1 MENVEIEPKIA
12 FDESMQTHCA
22 IAEASAN
29 IALIKYWGKC
39 DEQLILP
46 YSSSLSLT
54 LGGFSTKTS
63 VHFDDSLEEDS
74 VCLNNIELS
83 GDLLQSEER
92 ARIVKML
99 DIVRKMARIESHARV
114 VSKNTVPTAAG
125 LASSASG
132 FAALAAAAA
141 YASGLRLNAR
151 ELSILARKGSG
162 SACRSIYGGL
172 VLWNAGVSSETSYAE
187 PIESPKDFNLAMV
200 AVVLNP
206 SKKKISSRKAM
217 RQTVETS
224 QLYKSWIESC
234 KDDIATALQA
244 IKNCDLEALG
254 EVSERNALG
263 MHAAMRAA
271 NPSVDYL
278 SEESHAVLRV
288 VLQMRGEGW
297 PVWATMDAGPN
308 VKVLTSAEQ
317 VLRVKNELRLRVLS
331 EIKSLRES
339 QKSADLADLPHADFA
354 ESVESAQSN
363 PQFVIARP
371 GDAVSVTAYGE
382 NHD

>member
-22 IAEASAN
+22 VAEANAN
-29 IALIKYWGKC
+29 IALIKYWGKR

-63 VHFDDSLEEDS
+63 VHFDDSLEDDS
-74 VCLNNIELS
+74 VCLNNTELS
-83 GDLLQSEER
+83 GDLLQSNER

-99 DIVRKMARIESHARV
+99 DMVRKMAGIESHARV

-132 FAALAAAAA
+132 FAALASAASYAA
-141 YASGLRLNAR
+141 GLRLNAR

-172 VLWNAGVSSETSYAE
+172 VLWNAGTSSETSYAE
-187 PIESPKDFNLAMV
+187 PIESPKDLNLAMV
-200 AVVLNP
+200 AVVLNA
-206 SKKKISSRKAM
+206 SKKKISSRAAM

-224 QLYKSWIESC
+224 PLYKSWIESC
-234 KDDIATALQA
+234 KDDITTALQA

-278 SEESHAVLRV
+278 TQESHAVLRV
-288 VLQMRGEGW
+288 VHQMRGDGW

-317 VLRVKNELRLRVLS
+317 VLRVKNELSLRALG

-339 QKSADLADLPHADFA
+339 QEAADLAYLPHADFA

-371 GDAVSVTAYGE
+371 GDAVKVRLYGE